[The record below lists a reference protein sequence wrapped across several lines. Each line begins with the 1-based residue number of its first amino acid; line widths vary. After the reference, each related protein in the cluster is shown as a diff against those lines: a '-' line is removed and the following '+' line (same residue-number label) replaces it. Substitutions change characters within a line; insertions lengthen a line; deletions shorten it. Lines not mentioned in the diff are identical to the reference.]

1 MPSYVFVF
9 HYFNINTKI
18 NLKLCLT
25 FGWLSAALIPS
36 NDKFYYGDI
45 GGFLIYLQFYNLIM
59 LEYYVE
65 RFLWP
70 LSGSGGL
77 GLQTAGS
84 GNGWHVPES
93 AQSAQAQAP
102 ASLDWPWPA
111 LTGTTGSCRHI
122 QATTGKM
129 PAQNLNYYFYKLREM
144 QNLSMVKHFYL

>member
-65 RFLWP
+65 RFLRP

-77 GLQTAGS
+77 GLQTAGL
-84 GNGWHVPES
+84 GNGWHVPEPAQS
-93 AQSAQAQAP
+93 AQPQPAQAQAP
-102 ASLDWPWPA
+102 ASPD
-111 LTGTTGSCRHI
+111 RHNRLMS
-122 QATTGKM
+122 AHTSYDR
-129 PAQNLNYYFYKLREM
+129 QNAGPESKL
-144 QNLSMVKHFYL
+144 LFL